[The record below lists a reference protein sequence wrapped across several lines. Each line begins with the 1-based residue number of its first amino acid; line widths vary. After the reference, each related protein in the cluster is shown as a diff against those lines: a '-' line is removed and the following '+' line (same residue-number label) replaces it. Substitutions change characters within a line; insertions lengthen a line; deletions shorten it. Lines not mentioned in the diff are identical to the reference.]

1 MCYTVTV
8 YSEIDRSIRETHYV
22 DSHAAARVE
31 KSRLE
36 AKYSDDLCFVE
47 IEEVSDVG

>member
-1 MCYTVTV
+1 MNYTVTV
-8 YSEIDRSIRETHYV
+8 YSKIDRSIRETHYFV
-22 DSHAAARVE
+22 SHAEARAE

-36 AKYSDDLCFVE
+36 VKYSDDLCVVE